1 MANPKIQIGDTV
13 RQMTVDEIA
22 QHDAYKQEQEQIL
35 LAQKLKMQAIF
46 DKLGLTDDEVK
57 ALFG

>member
-13 RQMTVDEIA
+13 RQMTADELA
-22 QHDAYKQEQEQIL
+22 EHNAFKQEQEQIL
-35 LAQKLKMQAIF
+35 SAQKLKMQAIF
-46 DKLGLTDDEVK
+46 DKLGLNADEVA

>member
-13 RQMTVDEIA
+13 RQMTADELA
-22 QHDAYKQEQEQIL
+22 EHNAYKQEQEQIL
-35 LAQKLKMQAIF
+35 SAQKLKMQAIF
-46 DKLGLTDDEVK
+46 DKLGLNADEVA

>member
-13 RQMTVDEIA
+13 RQMTADEITE
-22 QHDAYKQEQEQIL
+22 HDAYKQEQEQIL

-57 ALFG
+57 SLFG

>member
-1 MANPKIQIGDTV
+1 MANPKIQIGETV
-13 RQMTVDEIA
+13 RQMTANEISE
-22 QHDAYKQEQEQIL
+22 HDAYKQEQEQIL
-35 LAQKLKMQAIF
+35 LAQKTKMQAIF

>member
-13 RQMTVDEIA
+13 RQMTADEIA
-22 QHDAYKQEQEQIL
+22 EHDAYKQEQEQIL

>member
-13 RQMTVDEIA
+13 RQMTADELA
-22 QHDAYKQEQEQIL
+22 EHNAFKQEQEQIL
-35 LAQKLKMQAIF
+35 SAQKLKMQAIF
-46 DKLGLTDDEVK
+46 DKLGLTADEAA

>member
-13 RQMTVDEIA
+13 RQMTANEIA
-22 QHDAYKQEQEQIL
+22 EHDAYKQEQEQIL
-35 LAQKLKMQAIF
+35 LAQKTKMQAIF

>member
-13 RQMTVDEIA
+13 RQMTADELTE
-22 QHDAYKQEQEQIL
+22 HDAHKQEQEQTL

-46 DKLGLTDDEVK
+46 DKLGLTADEAV
-57 ALFG
+57 ALLG

>member
-1 MANPKIQIGDTV
+1 MANPKIQIGNTV
-13 RQMTVDEIA
+13 RQMTADEITE
-22 QHDAYKQEQEQIL
+22 HDAYKQEQEQIL